1 MTILVPSITSLI
13 VAFVEI
19 PKIIAQYLFNVQE
32 DSFMDSVIKN
42 IQDYDKAMYELE
54 HRAEEMIASQ
64 KETDIELMDE
74 KLEKSSCLNTG

>member
-64 KETDIELMDE
+64 KETDIGMKNL
-74 KLEKSSCLNTG
+74 KNLLV

>member
-74 KLEKSSCLNTG
+74 KLEKSPCLNTG